1 MTIAV
6 HDGHVGGG
14 MTVSEIPRVCDVLEP
29 SYGQREAI
37 DLRIEITLTHLDPP
51 EGRAVR
57 TLPPGDE
64 RTAEPVEF
72 VGWLGL
78 FWVLQ
83 SLAFEPVDQPLR

>member
-1 MTIAV
+1 M
-6 HDGHVGGG
+6 
-14 MTVSEIPRVCDVLEP
+14 SEISRVCDVLE
-29 SYGQREAI
+29 SSSGQREAI

-57 TLPPGDE
+57 TRGPGDE
-64 RTAEPVEF
+64 RPAEPVEF

-83 SLAFEPVDQPLR
+83 SFTFEPVDQPPR

>member
-1 MTIAV
+1 
-6 HDGHVGGG
+6 
-14 MTVSEIPRVCDVLEP
+14 VSEIPRVCDVLEP
-29 SYGQREAI
+29 LSGQHEAI

-57 TLPPGDE
+57 APGPGDV
-64 RTAEPVEF
+64 RTVEPVEF

-83 SLAFEPVDQPLR
+83 SLTCEPVDQPPR

>member
-1 MTIAV
+1 MSWSPHPV
-6 HDGHVGGG
+6 
-14 MTVSEIPRVCDVLEP
+14 
-29 SYGQREAI
+29 QREAI

-57 TLPPGDE
+57 TPGPGDE
-64 RTAEPVEF
+64 PTVVPTEF

-83 SLAFEPVDQPLR
+83 SLTLEPAEPPPQ